1 MSNLADGLY
10 KVISNE
16 ASNQLSQYQADK
28 TISGEIFSI
37 VDVTKGEYKV
47 RYQDGVWSAFSQG
60 KTKYKIGDNVLVKI
74 PLGDFSKTKYIEGYT
89 YNTDITASN
98 ESNQIE

>member
-10 KVISNE
+10 QVISNE

-37 VDVTKGEYKV
+37 VDAAKGEYKV
-47 RYQDGVWSAFSQG
+47 RY
-60 KTKYKIGDNVLVKI
+60 
-74 PLGDFSKTKYIEGYT
+74 
-89 YNTDITASN
+89 
-98 ESNQIE
+98 